1 MSFSHHCF
9 DRTGGVSSGR
19 FAQLNLSFGV
29 GDTAANVRANR
40 ELVKQHFGAAHLV
53 SADQVHGSRVCAVD
67 DVLAGDLEVAC
78 CDALLTCVPGR
89 LLLIQQ
95 ADCQAVLLHD
105 PVHSAVAAIHCGWRG
120 SVADIIGLTVAEMKD
135 RYRTAPADL
144 QAFIGPSLGSCC
156 AEFVNYRDELPE
168 SFERYRSGANH
179 FDFWRISADQLI
191 RAGLRAEAVS
201 LPSTCTSCSDDYFSY
216 RRAVRDAD
224 GITGRHGST
233 ICLETR

>member
-1 MSFSHHCF
+1 MSFSHYFF
-9 DRTGGVSSGR
+9 DRFGGVSSGR

-40 ELVKQHFGAAHLV
+40 ELVKKHFGAAHLV

-67 DVLAGDLEVAC
+67 GVLSADHQVAR

-105 PVHSAVAAIHCGWRG
+105 PVRNAVAAIHCGWRG
-120 SVADIIGLTVAEMKD
+120 SVADIIGITIAEMKD

-144 QAFIGPSLGSCC
+144 QACIGPSLGPCC
-156 AEFVNYRDELPE
+156 AEFVNYRNELPE
-168 SFERYRSGANH
+168 SFLSYRSARDH
-179 FDFWRISADQLI
+179 FDFWRISADQLT
-191 RAGLRAEAVS
+191 RAGVRAEAVS
-201 LPSTCTSCSDDYFSY
+201 LPSVCTSCSDDYFSY
-216 RRAVRDAD
+216 RRAVRVAD
-224 GITGRHGST
+224 GITGRHGSA
-233 ICLETR
+233 ICLKS